1 MKTILFIDG
10 RNFISKM
17 KFILDPD
24 QNKDIDFSIYNF
36 IGLFEKVLSNI
47 KIDKRIFYFGRII
60 KDTRTEK
67 KSIELIERQRKL
79 KTSLEKQGFEVI
91 YAGRIR
97 GHKENCPQ
105 GHEFLTFKEKGVDV
119 KLAVDMIRMAHNKEL
134 KLAIIASSDSDLQPA
149 IEELKEKNVERIYLG
164 FENSP
169 NKGLTYTTNRTILI
183 RNSELG
189 GFLGKN

>member
-47 KIDKRIFYFGRII
+47 KIDKRIFYFCRII

-67 KSIELIERQRKL
+67 KSIELIER
-79 KTSLEKQGFEVI
+79 
-91 YAGRIR
+91 
-97 GHKENCPQ
+97 
-105 GHEFLTFKEKGVDV
+105 
-119 KLAVDMIRMAHNKEL
+119 
-134 KLAIIASSDSDLQPA
+134 
-149 IEELKEKNVERIYLG
+149 
-164 FENSP
+164 
-169 NKGLTYTTNRTILI
+169 
-183 RNSELG
+183 
-189 GFLGKN
+189 